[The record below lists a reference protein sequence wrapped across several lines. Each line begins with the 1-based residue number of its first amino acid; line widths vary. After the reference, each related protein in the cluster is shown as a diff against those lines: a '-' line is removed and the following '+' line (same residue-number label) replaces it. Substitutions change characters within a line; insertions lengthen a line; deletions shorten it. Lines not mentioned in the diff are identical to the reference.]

1 MNAIYEEIRIALHAI
16 WQRRWLALAVA
27 WGIAISG
34 WLVVALIPNS
44 YESTSRI
51 RVQQQSVL
59 TNEIGVTEREQQA
72 NIQRIRQTL
81 ASTANLERVVRQT
94 DLAQQATTP
103 EQVASLAA
111 SLREN
116 VTVTAEQNPD
126 SFSGSGNM
134 FVIATRWSGGG
145 FSDANSARIA
155 RQINQKLID
164 VFVEQNLAGSRA
176 ETTQS
181 VEFLDRQIA
190 DRERRLQEID
200 QRRTRFES
208 QFSGLLPGVGTISQR
223 MDQARSELRNVE
235 ADLAAAQ
242 SSLSAVQGQMAG
254 TSATV
259 STPGTYVPGG
269 AAGPATARLNA
280 LQSQLADAQ
289 ARGWTDQHP
298 DVAAMRS
305 QIARARAQAAGES
318 GGGGQTVGGTTTAN
332 PLYMSLRSML
342 AERQA
347 TVAALASQRNRLRA
361 AMNEIDQQQA
371 SNPGALAEQQ
381 QIERDYQAIQAQYN
395 ELVADRERVR
405 LRGDVASETDVNTFN
420 VVDPPS
426 IPTVP
431 KAPNRPLLL
440 ILVLMAAI
448 AGGIGAAFAKSQLHM
463 GYPTARRLGESTG
476 LPVLGAISEMLRP
489 SEIGE
494 RRRQLRRFVGGSAA
508 LFGVF
513 VLLVAVEFIQ
523 RGMVA

>member
-1 MNAIYEEIRIALHAI
+1 MNAIYEEIRIALHAV

-27 WGIAISG
+27 WGIAVLG

-59 TNEIGVTEREQQA
+59 TSEIGVTEREQQA

-103 EQVASLAA
+103 QQVASLAA

-126 SFSGSGNM
+126 LNGAGNM
-134 FVIATRWSGGG
+134 FIIATRWSGGG
-145 FSDANSARIA
+145 FSDANSARLA

-176 ETTQS
+176 EATQS

-200 QRRTRFES
+200 QRRARFES

-254 TSATV
+254 TSATM

-269 AAGPATARLNA
+269 AAAGPATARLNA

-305 QIARARAQAAGES
+305 QIARARAQAAGER

-347 TVAALASQRNRLRA
+347 TVAALSSQRDRLRR

-395 ELVADRERVR
+395 ELVANRERVR
-405 LRGDVASETDVNTFN
+405 LRGDVASETDINTFN

-440 ILVLMAAI
+440 VLVLIAAV

-463 GYPTARRLGESTG
+463 GYSTARRLGESTG

-494 RRRQLRRFVGGSAA
+494 RRRELRRFVGGSAA
-508 LFGVF
+508 LVGVF
-513 VLLVAVEFIQ
+513 ALLMAVEFIQ